1 MAVLPTVWGSFFLT
15 GIWVPF
21 MCLIQGVR
29 VAHITINLS
38 YQNLSLLCKYTV
50 AAIGMIVSDECVY
63 TRRLLSDQFT
73 TKKGKENYWD
83 LLLSAPCFA
92 LWFSLDF
99 CNNSEMKIVLSIMIS
114 GLSFFLIFFLLKM
127 YSLLTPNPPSQ
138 VLKCKV
144 GPRGATQQH
153 CGLFNSVSKR
163 WWVGYS
169 GKMLTG
175 TSIHIASWVETWSR
189 WEQIKIW
196 MMFSKK
202 RRINR
207 RSAHT
212 ILDKVS
218 SNFVV
223 CKKENPSWG
232 NLPMTVF
239 S

>member
-1 MAVLPTVWGSFFLT
+1 
-15 GIWVPF
+15 
-21 MCLIQGVR
+21 
-29 VAHITINLS
+29 
-38 YQNLSLLCKYTV
+38 
-50 AAIGMIVSDECVY
+50 MIVTDECVY
-63 TRRLLSDQFT
+63 TGRLLSDQFT

-99 CNNSEMKIVLSIMIS
+99 CNNSEMKIVLSIMLS
-114 GLSFFLIFFLLKM
+114 GLIFFLIFFLLKM
-127 YSLLTPNPPSQ
+127 YSLITEKKKQKKPQ

-144 GPRGATQQH
+144 GARGATQQH
-153 CGLFNSVSKR
+153 CGLFNSVSER

-175 TSIHIASWVETWSR
+175 TSIHTESRVETWSR

-202 RRINR
+202 QRINHG
-207 RSAHT
+207 SART
-212 ILDKVS
+212 VLDKVS
-218 SNFVV
+218 SNFGV

-232 NLPMTVF
+232 NLPMTVL